1 LTRYELIKSLSLE
14 EMALKIIEK
23 TPIDSYCRDTCG
35 DKECCHEAEL
45 ECTIKWLQE
54 EVQNGEM

>member
-1 LTRYELIKSLSLE
+1 MTRYELIKSLPIK
-14 EMALKIIEK
+14 EMAIKIIED
-23 TPIDSYCRDTCG
+23 TPIDDYCRDTCG

-54 EVQNGEM
+54 EV